1 MLKNFEYYNPTHI
14 AFGQGSIAQLDQLV
28 PANARVLVLY
38 GGGSAER
45 NGTLEEVDAALGQ
58 RTVRC
63 FGGIEPNPA
72 YETLMEAVALIRR
85 EKLDFLLAV
94 GGGSVID
101 GTKFVAAA
109 VNYPEADPWH
119 ILETHGA
126 KVTEALPM
134 GCVLTLPAT
143 GSEMNCFSV
152 VSRKS
157 LQAKL
162 AFSSRHVYPRFSV
175 LDPTKTYTLPPR
187 QIANGAVDAFVH
199 VVEQYLTYP
208 ANAPVQDRYAE
219 GLLQTLV
226 EVGPQALATPQDY
239 DVRANLMWAATQAL
253 NGLIGAGV
261 PQDWATHMLGH
272 EITALYGLDHA
283 QTLAIV
289 LPALLN
295 ERRQAKREKLVQYA
309 ERVWQITTG
318 SDDERIDAAIA
329 KTRAFFESLGVK
341 TRFSDYQ
348 IGADAPARIT
358 AQLEA
363 HGMTALGE
371 HQDVTPTVCRTI
383 LETCL

>member
-1 MLKNFEYYNPTHI
+1 MQNFDYYNPTRI
-14 AFGQGSIAQLDQLV
+14 VFGQGSITRLDELV
-28 PANARVLVLY
+28 PADARVLVLY

-45 NGTLEEVDAALGQ
+45 NGTLAEVEAALGQ
-58 RTVRC
+58 RTVRR
-63 FGGIEPNPA
+63 FGGIEPNPS
-72 YETLMEAVALIRR
+72 YETLIQAVALIRS
-85 EKLDFLLAV
+85 EQLDFLLAV

-109 VNYPEADPWH
+109 AAYDGDPWQ
-119 ILETHGA
+119 ILEQGGS
-126 KVTEALPM
+126 VVSRALPM

-152 VSRKS
+152 ISRKS

-162 AFSSRHVYPRFSV
+162 AFSSELVFPVFSV
-175 LDPTKTYTLPPR
+175 LDPVKTYSLPPR
-187 QIANGAVDAFVH
+187 QVANGVVDAFIH
-199 VVEQYLTYP
+199 VMEQYLTYP

-219 GLLQTLV
+219 ALLQTLI
-226 EVGPQALATPQDY
+226 EIGPRALASPQDY
-239 DVRANLMWAATQAL
+239 DVRANLMWTATQAL

-289 LPALLN
+289 LPAMMDL
-295 ERRQAKREKLVQYA
+295 RREAKRDKLLQYA
-309 ERVWQITTG
+309 ARVWNIHSG
-318 SDDERIDAAIA
+318 GADERIDTAIA
-329 KTRAFFESLGVK
+329 QTRTFFESLGVK
-341 TRFSDYQ
+341 TRFADYA
-348 IGADAPARIT
+348 IGAEAVPRLL

-371 HQDVTPTVCRTI
+371 RQDMDLALSRRV
-383 LETCL
+383 LEACL

>member
-1 MLKNFEYYNPTHI
+1 MKNFEYYNPTHI

-45 NGTLEEVDAALGQ
+45 NGTLAEVEAALGQ
-58 RTVRC
+58 RTVRR

-72 YETLMEAVALIRR
+72 YETLMEAVVLIRR

-119 ILETHGA
+119 ILETHGS

-295 ERRQAKREKLVQYA
+295 ERRQAKREKLLQYA

-371 HQDVTPTVCRTI
+371 HQDVTPAVCRTI
-383 LETCL
+383 LQACL

>member
-1 MLKNFEYYNPTHI
+1 MLNFDYYNPTRI
-14 AFGQGSIAQLDQLV
+14 VFGKDSIAHIDELV
-28 PANARVLVLY
+28 PADARVLVLY

-45 NGTLEEVDAALGQ
+45 NGTLAEVEAALGA
-58 RTVRC
+58 RTVQR
-63 FGGIEPNPA
+63 FGGIEPNPS
-72 YETLMEAVALIRR
+72 YETLMAAVEQVRR
-85 EKLDFLLAV
+85 DKLDFLLAV

-109 VNYPEADPWH
+109 VNYPNEPWE
-119 ILETHGA
+119 ILETRA
-126 KVTEALPM
+126 KHLTQALPL

-152 VSRKS
+152 VTRKS

-162 AFSSRHVYPRFSV
+162 GFGSPLVFPRFSV
-175 LDPTKTYTLPPR
+175 LDPVKTFTLPPR

-199 VVEQYLTYP
+199 VMEQYMTYP
-208 ANAPVQDRYAE
+208 VNAPVQDRYAE
-219 GLLQTLV
+219 SLLQTLV
-226 EVGPQALATPQDY
+226 EVGPQALATPEDY

-261 PQDWATHMLGH
+261 PQDWATHMIGH

-289 LPALLN
+289 LPALMN
-295 ERRQAKREKLVQYA
+295 ERREAKRDKLLQYA
-309 ERVWQITTG
+309 ARVWSIQSG
-318 SDDERIDAAIA
+318 GNDERIDAAIA
-329 KTRAFFESLGVK
+329 RTRAFFESLGVK
-341 TRFSDYQ
+341 TRFADYGV
-348 IGADAPARIT
+348 GAEVVDKVA

-371 HQDVTPTVCRTI
+371 RQDVDLATVRRI
-383 LETCL
+383 LQAAL